1 MPFTKRPE
9 KYETIGKLSIFSFYF
24 SLKNKSFESSF
35 GWIEKK
41 FKQNL
46 IFGSSMWAQY
56 SNG

>member
-1 MPFTKRPE
+1 M
-9 KYETIGKLSIFSFYF
+9 KLLENFRFFSFYF